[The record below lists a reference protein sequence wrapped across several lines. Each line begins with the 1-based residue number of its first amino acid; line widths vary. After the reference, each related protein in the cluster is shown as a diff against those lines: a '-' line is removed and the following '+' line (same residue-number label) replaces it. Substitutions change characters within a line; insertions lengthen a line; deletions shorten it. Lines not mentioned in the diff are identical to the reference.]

1 MDSSGDDFGAWG
13 GAMRYHLGAKLRD
26 ALRAENF
33 IRKRGHVKRFTQG
46 NVRRRR
52 IHVAPELKE
61 YLRKT
66 DRLRAG
72 RDPIRLM
79 RSGPAKFSRAVAG
92 LRPAQLRKRPA
103 HGKWCVQEIL
113 GHLADTEVVY
123 GYRCRMALAQPGS
136 PIQGYD
142 QEQWVSELGY
152 RGRRWNAKKLLEHID
167 SLRRSTLYLL
177 ETMPRGAQER
187 YGIHSERGKETVRR
201 TQELIAG
208 HDLDHLAQIKAIRK
222 KYGW

>member
-1 MDSSGDDFGAWG
+1 M
-13 GAMRYHLGAKLRD
+13 
-26 ALRAENF
+26 
-33 IRKRGHVKRFTQG
+33 KRFTQG

-79 RSGPAKFSRAVAG
+79 RAGPAKLSRAVAG
-92 LRPAQLRKRPA
+92 LRSTQLRKRPA
-103 HGKWCVQEIL
+103 PGKWSIQEIL
-113 GHLADTEVVY
+113 GHLVDTEVVY
-123 GYRCRMALAQPGS
+123 GYRNRLALAQPGS

-142 QEQWVSELGY
+142 QEVWVRELGY
-152 RGRRWNAKKLLEHID
+152 RGRRWSAKKLLVHIA
-167 SLRRSTLYLL
+167 SLRRSTLYLY
-177 ETMPRGAQER
+177 ENMPRGAGDR
-187 YGIHSERGKETVRR
+187 YGMHSERGKETVRR

-208 HDLDHLAQIKAIRK
+208 HDLNHLEQIKAIRK